1 MFGNFAK
8 TLQAVRFLLSGFLLI
23 SLLFLSP
30 SASGQHRFLENGTP
44 GYVGPDGGISPGS
57 PTRVVIDL
65 AGSWG
70 YSVEGGG
77 RGQVRVPSSTDFTG
91 TVTFER
97 SVELTDEQ
105 IAAYDFELV
114 VLGANYASEVHVN
127 GEYIGNHMGGYT
139 SYSLPI
145 PPGRLRA
152 GRGNDIRVEV
162 DNALDP
168 RRTVPPRTF
177 ALGWR
182 NYGGILRDIYLL
194 GVPRLALRDVAVSSS
209 VAPGRG
215 SATIAV
221 RASVRGASPSDAA
234 GKAFGP
240 PGVILEVV
248 EKLSGSLVARSPV
261 QRVSRDDDGNGLLQV
276 SVPLTSP
283 RLWSPES
290 PDLYLVKCL
299 LVAESR
305 GRDTVLDEFHQN
317 HGLRAI
323 ELSGGGVMVN
333 GRRTTLRGM
342 VWNEDHSAYGAA
354 LTYAEMEK
362 DVVLMKNL
370 GANVVRF
377 GHHPPHP
384 YMLNLCDRYGLLAL
398 VELPLPGVP
407 STVLAEDVITE
418 TASAML
424 REMIARDRHHPSL
437 LAWGLGD
444 DLDVTSTTTR
454 EFLEPLA
461 SLARSLDGRPLYYG
475 SRALKNDVCA
485 DLVDVILLHSTAADA
500 KDFRREL
507 EEWKRLHPGRPV
519 VVGKMGTEVQPDN
532 RNGYSDPLSYEAQA
546 RFFLQR
552 LEAAKSAGVDGVIL
566 TAFNDWKTD
575 RPSLMVRSG
584 DPWIVTMGLVGQ
596 QREKRLAYDA
606 VRAAFRG
613 EKFAAIPIGGH
624 SSNAP
629 IVYVVVGLVVLLGVA
644 YVYNASRR
652 FRDSLV
658 RSSFNAFNF
667 FTDARDQRMV
677 SVLQSVL
684 LAVAAALGLAVVVS
698 SLLYRFRTHW
708 VLDNLLSH
716 LTVYDNV
723 KEQVIRIVWDPL
735 TSILAVTA
743 IVLAAQVLLWLLLL
757 ALGPFLRTRL
767 SAYNAFVLVT
777 WPAAPLLLL
786 VPVGMIVYRIT
797 ESSVYVLPALLLPL
811 LLLGWTALRLLKGLA
826 VMTDGSRA
834 RTTVVGVLL
843 IVAVLF
849 AAGLALDQ
857 AGAASAHVASMVRI
871 VTNAR

>member
-1 MFGNFAK
+1 
-8 TLQAVRFLLSGFLLI
+8 
-23 SLLFLSP
+23 
-30 SASGQHRFLENGTP
+30 
-44 GYVGPDGGISPGS
+44 
-57 PTRVVIDL
+57 
-65 AGSWG
+65 
-70 YSVEGGG
+70 
-77 RGQVRVPSSTDFTG
+77 
-91 TVTFER
+91 
-97 SVELTDEQ
+97 
-105 IAAYDFELV
+105 
-114 VLGANYASEVHVN
+114 
-127 GEYIGNHMGGYT
+127 
-139 SYSLPI
+139 
-145 PPGRLRA
+145 
-152 GRGNDIRVEV
+152 
-162 DNALDP
+162 
-168 RRTVPPRTF
+168 
-177 ALGWR
+177 
-182 NYGGILRDIYLL
+182 
-194 GVPRLALRDVAVSSS
+194 
-209 VAPGRG
+209 
-215 SATIAV
+215 
-221 RASVRGASPSDAA
+221 
-234 GKAFGP
+234 
-240 PGVILEVV
+240 
-248 EKLSGSLVARSPV
+248 VARSPV
-261 QRVSRDDDGNGLLQV
+261 QRVSRDDDGDGSFQV
-276 SVPLTSP
+276 SVPLASP

-299 LVAESR
+299 LVAEFR

-323 ELSGGGVMVN
+323 ELSGGGITVN
-333 GRRTTLRGM
+333 GRRTALRGV

-384 YMLNLCDRYGLLAL
+384 YMLNLCDRYGLFAL

-407 STVLAEDVITE
+407 SAVLAEDVITE

-424 REMIARDRHHPSL
+424 REMISRDRHHPSL

-444 DLDVTSTTTR
+444 DLDVTSATTR

-461 SLARSLDGRPLYYG
+461 GLARSLDGRPLYYG

-485 DLVDVILLHSTAADA
+485 DLADVVLLHSTAADA

-552 LEAAKSAGVDGVIL
+552 LEAAKSAGVDGVVL

-584 DPWIVTMGLVGQ
+584 DPWIATMGLVGQ

-677 SVLQSVL
+677 SVLQSLL

-716 LTVYDNV
+716 LTVYDDV

-767 SAYNAFVLVT
+767 SAYNAFVLAT

-834 RTTVVGVLL
+834 RTTVVGVLV
-843 IVAVLF
+843 IVVVLF

-857 AGAASAHVASMVRI
+857 AGAASAHLASMVRI